1 MKEQRNLEYYLNLK
15 YPYTIEEEE
24 ENGEKVFVAEIPDLP
39 GCGAQGSTLEE
50 LRENLEEA
58 KTIWIEESWKRKLD
72 IPEPSKEYS
81 GRILLRIP
89 PVLHGQLN
97 KRARQQGVSLNQF
110 IRNLLETR
118 LDLSNI
124 LERLERI
131 EREIQTQKEKSVT
144 TMPLTVRYFSL
155 SEARFR
161 AIDDSKRSAH
171 YVLGSELRFP
181 GRVASGYQCVGV
193 SDKEGEEVTA

>member
-1 MKEQRNLEYYLNLK
+1 MKEQRNLEHYLNLK

-24 ENGEKVFVAEIPDLP
+24 ENGEKIFVAEIPDLP
-39 GCGAQGSTLEE
+39 GCGAQGNTLEE
-50 LRENLEEA
+50 LRKNLEEA

-81 GRILLRIP
+81 GRILLRIS

-131 EREIQTQKEKSVT
+131 EREIQTEKEKSVT
-144 TMPLTVRYFSL
+144 TMPLTMRYFSL
-155 SEARFR
+155 GEARFT
-161 AIDDSKRSAH
+161 AIDNSAH
-171 YVLGSELRFP
+171 YILGRRLRFP
-181 GRVASGYQCVGV
+181 GRVVARHQCVGV
-193 SDKEGEEVTA
+193 SDKEAEEVTA

>member
-24 ENGEKVFVAEIPDLP
+24 ENGEKIFVAEIPDLP
-39 GCGAQGSTLEE
+39 GCGAQGNTLEE
-50 LRENLEEA
+50 LRKNLEEA

-81 GRILLRIP
+81 GRILLRIS

-110 IRNLLETR
+110 IRNLLETK

-131 EREIQTQKEKSVT
+131 EREIQTQKEKNVS
-144 TMPLTVRYFSL
+144 TMPLTLRYFSL
-155 SEARFR
+155 SEARFG

-171 YVLGSELRFP
+171 YILGRELRSS
-181 GRVASGYQCVGV
+181 GRVASRYQCVGV